1 MIQAINR
8 LNRKINLF
16 FWISFFFTFLY
27 ITFAFPSLSYKAE
40 IYAEL
45 GTNFYPAARFET
57 LWENIWKTDAGYLP
71 WLQRFISIIVIK
83 VFGIND
89 IFPYVC
95 QFIGIGFISFFC
107 SFINILE
114 LKKIIP
120 DDIVRFFISI
130 LLGFGIFSSYEEF
143 TFINFSYYGIFF
155 IVLCFFINKEK
166 LQIFPYLLL
175 LFLSVLVVN
184 AKAYFVVSAPLFGLH
199 LIYSIAKKRKKE
211 VSFALSVLAAILTQA
226 YTVIKYRA
234 NFRTDSTIKA
244 MKFEEIPMSIFNYI
258 CSTLLKILEIPI
270 EYRYL
275 LIPIVILICVLLH
288 YNFKKKNYSLFSFL
302 FICVTLSVGSLTIS
316 LISIPT
322 FVWSKIFYLPPIG
335 IHRHYFLS
343 NYLLW
348 IGLIALFFS
357 LKMRSKIQR
366 YICLFLL
373 IVISSYHGFKVMT
386 DRDIFLNPH
395 YSHSQWKYYKQ
406 LLSYND
412 YCIPI
417 NPSPWQMAK
426 DCIEIEKSLV
436 EKSNLRAIIWEK
448 KLQNFN
454 RVDQIKSVIAF
465 DSSNNILGNAYL
477 LNNYDNP
484 SFNYF
489 LFEKRVMPNTL
500 KYYNYNNQEVS
511 VKDKKIK
518 FYGALK

>member
-1 MIQAINR
+1 MIQTIKK

-89 IFPYVC
+89 IFPYVF
-95 QFIGIGFISFFC
+95 QFIAIGFISFFC

-114 LKKIIP
+114 LRKIIS

-166 LQIFPYLLL
+166 IQIFPYLLL
-175 LFLSVLVVN
+175 IFLSILVIN
-184 AKAYFVVSAPLFGLH
+184 AKAYFVVSAPIFGLH
-199 LIYSIAKKRKKE
+199 LLYSIAKKRRKE
-211 VSFALSVLAAILTQA
+211 VSFALLILVAILTQV

-234 NFRTDSTIKA
+234 TFRTDSTIKA
-244 MKFEEIPMSIFNYI
+244 MKFDEIPMSILNYI
-258 CSTLLKILEIPI
+258 CSTMLKIFEIPI

-275 LIPIVILICVLLH
+275 LIPIVVIICALLY

-302 FICVTLSVGSLTIS
+302 FICGALSVGSLTIS

-348 IGLIALFFS
+348 IGLIALLFS
-357 LKMRSKIQR
+357 FKMRSKMQR
-366 YICLFLL
+366 YLILLLFM
-373 IVISSYHGFKVMT
+373 IISSYHGSKVMT
-386 DRDIFLNPH
+386 DRDIFLNP
-395 YSHSQWKYYKQ
+395 YYAHSQWRYYKQ
-406 LLSYND
+406 LLSSND

-417 NPSPWQMAK
+417 NPSPWQMTK
-426 DCIEIEKSLV
+426 DCVEIKESLV

-448 KLQNFN
+448 ELQKFN
-454 RVDQIKSVIAF
+454 QADQIKSIRAF
-465 DSSNNILGNAYL
+465 DGLNNLLGNAYL
-477 LNNYDNP
+477 LNDYGNP

-518 FYGALK
+518 FYGVLK